1 MKSWG
6 GGWHNGMVTKAISAC
21 FIRAEGN
28 WKARSRIPRSKKSGP
43 KWGEEI
49 WEDPVPR
56 KNSFEGKGTL
66 LSYVEIGN
74 RIFRISI
81 GNSAHFVLCWWKF
94 WKANFA
100 ISTFAEFRDGR
111 AGFEVRE
118 RVMKMRGEES
128 RRRVQNSAGWK
139 RGWIRGRIVNEQEGK
154 LISLGCS

>member
-6 GGWHNGMVTKAISAC
+6 GGGHNGMVTKAISAC

-28 WKARSRIPRSKKSGP
+28 WKARSRIPTRKKSGP
-43 KWGEEI
+43 KWSEEI

-56 KNSFEGKGTL
+56 KNSFEGKGGTL

-100 ISTFAEFRDGR
+100 ISTFAEFRDWR
-111 AGFEVRE
+111 AGCEVRE
-118 RVMKMRGEES
+118 RVMKMRGKSKKGPEFGWVETRMDS
-128 RRRVQNSAGWK
+128 RTNRKRTRRQIN
-139 RGWIRGRIVNEQEGK
+139 
-154 LISLGCS
+154 